1 MFQWI
6 DCVVLKAAVDI
17 HHSQVAT
24 IAFTRSVLNLHQQ
37 LRQAR
42 KHAIAQDVAAEC

>member
-1 MFQWI
+1 MRGSIVFQGI

-24 IAFTRSVLNLHQQ
+24 IAFTLSVLNLHN
-37 LRQAR
+37 
-42 KHAIAQDVAAEC
+42 IDTNM